1 MDSIKDAFT
10 KTKSKKKKVK
20 AVHQKVKV
28 FRVHDP
34 KMAVLMW
41 GVTHSV
47 SFIFFLSR
55 FVFSHFTIFKQA
67 RYIKSKILIDRA
79 VDENFL

>member
-1 MDSIKDAFT
+1 METIKDKFT

-28 FRVHDP
+28 FRANDP
-34 KMAVLMW
+34 KMAVFMW

-47 SFIFFLSR
+47 RNLQSYQFISSLIMFQNVPRMFCIHLL
-55 FVFSHFTIFKQA
+55 TNYL
-67 RYIKSKILIDRA
+67 YIVS
-79 VDENFL
+79 

>member
-1 MDSIKDAFT
+1 MEALKDTF
-10 KTKSKKKKVK
+10 TKSKKKKVK

-47 SFIFFLSR
+47 RLFIAALL
-55 FVFSHFTIFKQA
+55 KN
-67 RYIKSKILIDRA
+67 L
-79 VDENFL
+79 

>member
-1 MDSIKDAFT
+1 METLKDTFT

-20 AVHQKVKV
+20 SVHQKVKV

-47 SFIFFLSR
+47 SI
-55 FVFSHFTIFKQA
+55 FVFIYS
-67 RYIKSKILIDRA
+67 L
-79 VDENFL
+79 L

>member
-1 MDSIKDAFT
+1 MESIKDAFT

-47 SFIFFLSR
+47 RFIFPILAL
-55 FVFSHFTIFKQA
+55 FSTHFTILQDTSKV
-67 RYIKSKILIDRA
+67 KSTVKI
-79 VDENFL
+79 

>member
-1 MDSIKDAFT
+1 METIKDTFT

-28 FRVHDP
+28 FRANDP

-47 SFIFFLSR
+47 RKFF
-55 FVFSHFTIFKQA
+55 F
-67 RYIKSKILIDRA
+67 D
-79 VDENFL
+79 

>member
-1 MDSIKDAFT
+1 METLKETFT

-20 AVHQKVKV
+20 SVHQKVKV

-47 SFIFFLSR
+47 SIC
-55 FVFSHFTIFKQA
+55 FSVIW
-67 RYIKSKILIDRA
+67 S
-79 VDENFL
+79 VDFN